1 MCSQQTYVFYVQ
13 AYSLSEDNAE
23 HRIDTRWDSRLKTTK
38 HVNKIKETTQAS
50 INLSRWPAK
59 RQSSKRVVILLYRN
73 DRMSLRYV
81 QNEQKCN
88 SNKEKKKELH
98 IGTSPNSY
106 FLELSDPTISHAPGV
121 RTQKPSR
128 VSVRPSNRSF
138 WSRTLWFEVWM
149 NDYCNPLILK
159 Y

>member
-38 HVNKIKETTQAS
+38 HINKTKETIKAS

-88 SNKEKKKELH
+88 SNKEKKK
-98 IGTSPNSY
+98 
-106 FLELSDPTISHAPGV
+106 
-121 RTQKPSR
+121 RTAYRNKSEQLLSR
-128 VSVRPSNRSF
+128 VIRSYDKLCPWCENAETFEGIGATVQSIILIKNSVIWGLNE
-138 WSRTLWFEVWM
+138 WL
-149 NDYCNPLILK
+149 L
-159 Y
+159 